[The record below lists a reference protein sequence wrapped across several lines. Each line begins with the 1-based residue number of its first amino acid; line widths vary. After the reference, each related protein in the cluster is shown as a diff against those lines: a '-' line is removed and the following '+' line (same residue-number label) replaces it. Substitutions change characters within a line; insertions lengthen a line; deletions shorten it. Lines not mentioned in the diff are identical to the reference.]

1 MTLLDGLYY
10 KVMNETQI
18 QLLELAKTTDI
29 NTLGIRELARQLGVH
44 PQTAKYHREQLI
56 KKGLIKRTGIFR
68 ASRVDEGLLVGADLV
83 TIPYLGAANCGPATR
98 IAGAEPAGEICVSS
112 RLLKRAGSLDSLF
125 AVKADGTSMNQAHLY
140 GETIDDGDFV
150 IVDSGREPK
159 KGDYV
164 VATVNNLANIKKF
177 LPEHDSEGQLS
188 RIALISESTEEYEP
202 IFIHPEDQSA
212 GLIAGVALQ
221 VLKKVQ

>member
-1 MTLLDGLYY
+1 MS
-10 KVMNETQI
+10 ETREKI
-18 QLLELAKTTDI
+18 LKLAKTTDV

-56 KKGLIKRTGIFR
+56 KKGQLKRTGVFR
-68 ASRVDEGLLVGADLV
+68 ASRIDESLLGNATLV

-98 IAGAEPAGEICVSS
+98 IAGAEPAGEISVSS
-112 RLLKRAGSLDSLF
+112 RLLKTAGSLESLF
-125 AVKADGTSMNQAHLY
+125 AVKADGTSMNQARLY
-140 GETIDDGDFV
+140 GESIDDGDFV

-177 LPEHDSEGQLS
+177 LPEQDSEGNLS
-188 RIALISESTEEYEP
+188 RIALVSESTEEYEP
-202 IFIHPEDQSA
+202 IFIHPEDESE

-221 VLKKVQ
+221 VLKRVR

>member
-1 MTLLDGLYY
+1 
-10 KVMNETQI
+10 MNDTQVHI
-18 QLLELAKTTDI
+18 LELAKTTDI

-56 KKGLIKRTGIFR
+56 KKGQLKRTGVFR
-68 ASRVDEGLLVGADLV
+68 ASRVDEGLLVGAQLV

-98 IAGAEPAGEICVSS
+98 VAGAEPVGEICVSS
-112 RLLKRAGSLDSLF
+112 RLLERACDLDSLF

-150 IVDSGREPK
+150 IVDSARVPE

-164 VATVNNLANIKKF
+164 VATVNNLANIKRF
-177 LPEHDSEGQLS
+177 LPELDSDGQLS

-202 IFIHPEDQSA
+202 IFIHPEDQSE
-212 GLIAGVALQ
+212 GLIAGVALH
-221 VLKKVQ
+221 VVKRVQ

>member
-1 MTLLDGLYY
+1 MS
-10 KVMNETQI
+10 ETRKQI
-18 QLLELAKTTDI
+18 LELAKTTDV

-44 PQTAKYHREQLI
+44 PQTAKYHKEQLI
-56 KKGLIKRTGIFR
+56 KKGLLKRTGIFR
-68 ASRVDEGLLVGADLV
+68 ASRVDESLLGDATLV

-98 IAGAEPAGEICVSS
+98 MAGAEPAGEISVSS

-125 AVKADGTSMNQAHLY
+125 AVKADGTSMNQARLY
-140 GETIDDGDFV
+140 GESIDDGDFV

-177 LPEHDSEGQLS
+177 LPEQDSEGNLS
-188 RIALISESTEEYEP
+188 RIALVSESTEEYEP
-202 IFIHPEDQSA
+202 IFIHPEDQSE

-221 VLKKVQ
+221 VLKKVH

>member
-1 MTLLDGLYY
+1 
-10 KVMNETQI
+10 MNETQVRI
-18 QLLELAKTTDI
+18 LKLAKTTDI

-44 PQTAKYHREQLI
+44 PQTAKYHKERLI
-56 KKGLIKRTGIFR
+56 EKGHLKRTGVFR
-68 ASRVDEGLLVGADLV
+68 ASRVDESLLGDANLV
-83 TIPYLGAANCGPATR
+83 TLPYLGAANCGPATR
-98 IAGAEPAGEICVSS
+98 VAGAEPIGEISVSS
-112 RLLKRAGSLDSLF
+112 RLLKRAVSFDSLF
-125 AVKADGTSMNQAHLY
+125 AVKADGTSMNKAHLY

-188 RIALISESTEEYEP
+188 RITLVSESTEEYEP
-202 IFIHPEDQSA
+202 IFIHPEDEA
-212 GLIAGVALQ
+212 EGLIAGVALQ
-221 VLKKVQ
+221 VLKKAQ

>member
-1 MTLLDGLYY
+1 MS
-10 KVMNETQI
+10 ETRKQI
-18 QLLELAKTTDI
+18 LELAKTTDVSA
-29 NTLGIRELARQLGVH
+29 LGIRQLARQLGVH
-44 PQTAKYHREQLI
+44 PQTAKYHKEWLI
-56 KKGLIKRTGIFR
+56 SRGLLKKTGTFR
-68 ASRVDEGLLVGADLV
+68 ASRVDESLLGEANLV

-98 IAGAEPAGEICVSS
+98 MAGAEPAGEISVSS

-140 GETIDDGDFV
+140 GENIDDGDFV

-177 LPEHDSEGQLS
+177 LPEQDSEGNLS
-188 RIALISESTEEYEP
+188 RIALVSESTEEYEP
-202 IFIHPEDQSA
+202 IFIHPEDESE

-221 VLKKVQ
+221 VLKRVQ